1 MPVPLINGV
10 AYGWGNV
17 QVILFGT
24 PLTTITKIDYNH
36 KQNKENIYGAGY
48 EPVAR
53 GYGRVEYS
61 GSIELKTDEWKSIIA
76 LAPNR
81 NPLNIPPFEIQVI
94 MGGTN
99 VIPTKDVLKMVEF
112 LENPLTTSEGDTS
125 ITVTIPLVIGT
136 ITR

>member
-1 MPVPLINGV
+1 MAVPLINGV

-24 PLTTITKIDYNH
+24 PLTTITKIEYNH

-61 GSIELKTDEWKSIIA
+61 GSIEMKTDEWKRIISA
-76 LAPNR
+76 SPNR
-81 NPLNIPPFEIQVI
+81 NPLDIAPFDIQVV
-94 MGGTN
+94 MGGHGTT
-99 VIPTKDVLKMVEF
+99 PTTDKLKMVEF
-112 LENPLTTSEGDTS
+112 LENPLSTSEGDTS
-125 ITVTIPLVIGT
+125 ITVTIPIIIGT